1 MIEKI
6 FLHLFFRAKK
16 ITTHFCPMLQT
27 HFFTFNPFQENTYI
41 LFDETNECVIIDPGC
56 STDAERN
63 ELTQFISSNKLK
75 PFLLLNTHSHLDHML
90 GNSFIKQTYNIPFLL
105 HKNELPILH
114 SAVETGRKYG
124 VVITPS
130 PEPDRFIEDEE
141 IVRFGKTELKTLYTP
156 GHAPGEVSFYHIES
170 KTLIAGDV
178 LFNGSIG
185 RYDFPLS
192 DYESLMQSIFNKLLV
207 LPDDVKV
214 YSGHGSPTTI
224 GKEKRSNP
232 YLLEY
237 AEGLK

>member
-1 MIEKI
+1 
-6 FLHLFFRAKK
+6 
-16 ITTHFCPMLQT
+16 MLQT
-27 HFFTFNPFQENTYI
+27 HFFTFNPFQENTYL

-63 ELTQFISSNKLK
+63 ELTQFISTNKLN
-75 PFLLLNTHSHLDHML
+75 PVLLINTHSHLDHML

-141 IVRFGKTELKTLYTP
+141 IVRFGKTVLKTLYTP
-156 GHAPGEVSFYHIES
+156 GHAPGEISFYHDES

-192 DYESLMQSIFNKLLV
+192 DYESLMQSIFKKLLV

-214 YSGHGSPTTI
+214 YCGHGSPTTI

-237 AEGLK
+237 ADGLK